1 MARVSNRRKRP
12 SRRSGPA
19 QARPWPSPARR
30 TSTVTSAERL
40 LQKLVDDLG
49 IGLAA
54 GRLHHLAD
62 EPAEQ
67 SGLGLVGRDLAGVG
81 IDHGLDGGLDGAGV
95 GDLLQPALLD
105 PRRRILARLLH

>member
-1 MARVSNRRKRP
+1 MARAFNRRRRP

-19 QARPWPSPARR
+19 RARPWPSPARR
-30 TSTVTSAERL
+30 TSAVISAVQSL
-40 LQKLVDDLG
+40 LQKLVDDFG

-67 SGLGLVGRDLAGVG
+67 SGLGLVGRELTGVG

-95 GDLLQPALLD
+95 GDLLQPAL
-105 PRRRILARLLH
+105 